1 MSWEGS
7 ARLPPSSCLQGSD
20 EVTER
25 ADDGADDQATR
36 YTTRSNAQDTVKT
49 VYGCVSREAL
59 IAAQSGYDIRALLR
73 CVEEFRQALEYLGSE
88 QGLVDRVTRLY
99 CMTATV
105 LYGSCV
111 VVPPDDGGLHEEL
124 RELRSDLHDAIDLFQ
139 GCERLLE
146 PLEQLLVMPADGPA
160 KSTSLSA

>member
-1 MSWEGS
+1 
-7 ARLPPSSCLQGSD
+7 QGND
-20 EVTER
+20 DVIEE
-25 ADDGADDQATR
+25 ADDAAGDQASRCTA
-36 YTTRSNAQDTVKT
+36 RSGAQDSVKT

-99 CMTATV
+99 CMSATV

-111 VVPPDDGGLHEEL
+111 VVPPDDGGLQEEL

-139 GCERLLE
+139 GCERLLK

-160 KSTSLSA
+160 QARSLPA

>member
-1 MSWEGS
+1 MIEE
-7 ARLPPSSCLQGSD
+7 AD
-20 EVTER
+20 EAT
-25 ADDGADDQATR
+25 GDQATR
-36 YTTRSNAQDTVKT
+36 CTARSDAQDSVNT

-59 IAAQSGYDIRALLR
+59 IAAQSSYDIRALLR

-105 LYGSCV
+105 LFGSCV
-111 VVPPDDGGLHEEL
+111 VVPPDDGGLQEEL

-146 PLEQLLVMPADGPA
+146 PLEQLLVMPVDSPA
-160 KSTSLSA
+160 KSTSLPA

>member
-1 MSWEGS
+1 MPQP
-7 ARLPPSSCLQGSD
+7 ARHVGVTWVSSGLR
-20 EVTER
+20 TLL
-25 ADDGADDQATR
+25 
-36 YTTRSNAQDTVKT
+36 RS
-49 VYGCVSREAL
+49 
-59 IAAQSGYDIRALLR
+59 YDIRALLR

-111 VVPPDDGGLHEEL
+111 VVPPDDGGLQEEL
-124 RELRSDLHDAIDLFQ
+124 RELRSALHDAIDLLQ

-146 PLEQLLVMPADGPA
+146 PLEQLLDMPVDGPA
-160 KSTSLSA
+160 QARSLPA